1 MIGDEELDLL
11 LAPSRQPYT
20 GEVVNR
26 DPISRNLPL
35 LGQLNP
41 VESRRLAAEHG
52 RFLSGFGETT
62 MPTMHDE
69 EQISDHADVSDM
81 EQQDDV
87 LGSGVFDPSGRPAT
101 VNPDLGVFAAH
112 YSIPGNHAREVP
124 FTVNREI
131 TDITSGAEV
140 VGIPSGGLNYVE
152 HGDAIPYLNP
162 TDRYQ
167 PYAKPGV
174 GGKGWD
180 PDSTFAPAESFNLE
194 PKPTSRGGSLIPF
207 CEDPKLGA
215 RRSNM
220 TGIPGRPARDPMFQ
234 TSEVPGW
241 PSSQLAPMKPSET
254 KVPQTPQV
262 TPPSMLV
269 AAATEDYS
277 VSMPAFPYMGDP
289 MVSAAPSLDLQ
300 AYSMGMPRP
309 AGANLP
315 IAKHPAGAN
324 LPIAKHPEGV
334 QFMPSRAP
342 LAMAVGPRQLPQV
355 TRRYASSSAS
365 AYNRP
370 QRFTAASGF
379 GDDTDSSNIGT
390 YVALGIAGV
399 AAGVAIRM
407 LWPKKGG

>member
-11 LAPSRQPYT
+11 LAPSHQPYT

-41 VESRRLAAEHG
+41 VESRRLASEHG
-52 RFLSGFGETT
+52 RFLSGFGETK

-69 EQISDHADVSDM
+69 DQISDHADVSDM

-87 LGSGVFDPSGRPAT
+87 FGSGVFDPFRRPAT

-152 HGDAIPYLNP
+152 HGDALPYLDP
-162 TDRYQ
+162 TTRYE

-194 PKPTSRGGSLIPF
+194 PKPTSRGGSPIPF

-241 PSSQLAPMKPSET
+241 PSTQTVPMKPSET

-309 AGANLP
+309 SV
-315 IAKHPAGAN
+315 AN

-334 QFMPSRAP
+334 QFMPARAP
-342 LAMAVGPRQLPQV
+342 LAITSGPRQSPQV
-355 TRRYASSSAS
+355 MQRYASASGSS
-365 AYNRP
+365 YNRP
-370 QRFTAASGF
+370 HRFIPASGF
-379 GDDTDSSNIGT
+379 GNDSGGSNIGT

>member
-11 LAPSRQPYT
+11 LAPSNQPYT
-20 GEVVNR
+20 GEVVNK
-26 DPISRNLPL
+26 DPISRNLAL

-41 VESRRLAAEHG
+41 VESRRLASEHG
-52 RFLSGFGETT
+52 RFLSGFGETK

-81 EQQDDV
+81 EEQDDV
-87 LGSGVFDPSGRPAT
+87 FGSGVFDPFRRPAT

-152 HGDAIPYLNP
+152 HGHALPYLDP

-180 PDSTFAPAESFNLE
+180 PDSTLAPAESFNLE
-194 PKPTSRGGSLIPF
+194 PKPTSRGGSPIPF
-207 CEDPKLGA
+207 CMDPKLGA
-215 RRSNM
+215 RQSNM

-241 PSSQLAPMKPSET
+241 PSTEVAPMKPSET
-254 KVPQTPQV
+254 KVPKTPQV
-262 TPPSMLV
+262 TPPVMLV
-269 AAATEDYS
+269 AAATDDYAI
-277 VSMPAFPYMGDP
+277 SMPEFPYMGDP

-300 AYSMGMPRP
+300 AYTMGLPQP
-309 AGANLP
+309 SGSGPHKVAAGA
-315 IAKHPAGAN
+315 PAQ
-324 LPIAKHPEGV
+324 L
-334 QFMPSRAP
+334 MPARQP
-342 LAMAVGPRQLPQV
+342 LHAAAGPRQLPQV
-355 TRRYASSSAS
+355 SSRYSSSGS
-365 AYNRP
+365 QSYRRP
-370 QRFTAASGF
+370 ARFLAASGL
-379 GDDTDSSNIGT
+379 GADGESSNVGT

-399 AAGVAIRM
+399 AAGVALRM